1 MRWATRL
8 NQRGQREVAAGTAG
22 KEQGTQVLEK
32 ETDQETCCF
41 MDPKTLFGES
51 GFVGRLG
58 GMGGILP
65 LDLANY

>member
-1 MRWATRL
+1 M
-8 NQRGQREVAAGTAG
+8 AAGTAG